1 MAGFNY
7 WNVLQG
13 LSTFF
18 YYFLILITIPLAF
31 DVGGQDCGIAFTC
44 TLSVFYFVLSTFR
57 LLSKNTKFRFI
68 SSSLYHLQQII
79 IPSLLI
85 LHLSIYSPPT
95 LTLKEFVE
103 PPASNA
109 SLGQQVQSEVSH
121 VWLLIIQSWACFVKN
136 ATPLFTTL
144 EGFCTL
150 LFIQTAGR
158 FSSWLVKKSDSWMIL
173 HLLTS
178 SCTITGSMYFLY
190 RIYTFPVTISLVS
203 AILIGVV
210 LTLSAIIGLYGI
222 ISARGNTVESSL
234 LFAYIVY
241 CLYYTFTDFQ
251 SSITASSFLY
261 FFSSSSR
268 PDIPPLPPVIIN
280 GYTNLVSTVAALVP
294 ASFKTV
300 FQFLQGAVSTV
311 TPSVFVSL
319 FYRLAVFFAATRIV
333 PIVHNVSQSRRN
345 SISVSEP
352 AEPVIA
358 SPRKYE
364 KSRDYALDEDDEDED
379 LITGEEEDD
388 DDQITMVND
397 KPASASPSSAS
408 TLANGAGEQLVGSKT
423 RAIQVLIYS
432 YAPCILIAIYTH
444 LLIQHLSLFHLASSV
459 SATDGPFNTTST
471 VASTG
476 TFASFNTTN
485 TNIFGGN
492 SSNSISIN
500 GSVYASYESLLSTL
514 ATAQQN
520 WWVIVSIRDS
530 WQFWCW
536 VNMFSTLF
544 LYTLELVYG
553 KKTDIDNHH
562 WDEIKALK

>member
-1 MAGFNY
+1 M
-7 WNVLQG
+7 
-13 LSTFF
+13 
-18 YYFLILITIPLAF
+18 
-31 DVGGQDCGIAFTC
+31 
-44 TLSVFYFVLSTFR
+44 
-57 LLSKNTKFRFI
+57 
-68 SSSLYHLQQII
+68 
-79 IPSLLI
+79 
-85 LHLSIYSPPT
+85 
-95 LTLKEFVE
+95 
-103 PPASNA
+103 
-109 SLGQQVQSEVSH
+109 
-121 VWLLIIQSWACFVKN
+121 
-136 ATPLFTTL
+136 
-144 EGFCTL
+144 
-150 LFIQTAGR
+150 
-158 FSSWLVKKSDSWMIL
+158 
-173 HLLTS
+173 
-178 SCTITGSMYFLY
+178 
-190 RIYTFPVTISLVS
+190 
-203 AILIGVV
+203 
-210 LTLSAIIGLYGI
+210 
-222 ISARGNTVESSL
+222 
-234 LFAYIVY
+234 
-241 CLYYTFTDFQ
+241 
-251 SSITASSFLY
+251 
-261 FFSSSSR
+261 
-268 PDIPPLPPVIIN
+268 
-280 GYTNLVSTVAALVP
+280 
-294 ASFKTV
+294 
-300 FQFLQGAVSTV
+300 STV

-379 LITGEEEDD
+379 LITGEEEED

-520 WWVIVSIRDS
+520 WWVVVSIRDS